1 MVRAVPQER
10 NLQPGYTV
18 IYPNRDKAT
27 SKVTKSIVVL
37 ILLVSV
43 ALMLIVTIGGWSK
56 LQGLKPVNFAWCLIY
71 LLIAFYVSRWARGLL
86 PIAAAMAV
94 LLLIIALIA
103 GLGASGTSWFDR
115 SHTGFAAP
123 QLLFGGK
130 GLTPDTLGLFTLLIA
145 PVQVLLI
152 IFAMRGFSQ
161 GWNVEL
167 EVPEEEAK
175 RRRSG
180 KAPKSS
186 PPPEPAA
193 A

>member
-1 MVRAVPQER
+1 M
-10 NLQPGYTV
+10 
-18 IYPNRDKAT
+18 
-27 SKVTKSIVVL
+27 
-37 ILLVSV
+37 
-43 ALMLIVTIGGWSK
+43 
-56 LQGLKPVNFAWCLIY
+56 
-71 LLIAFYVSRWARGLL
+71 
-86 PIAAAMAV
+86 

-115 SHTGFAAP
+115 SHTGFASP
-123 QLLFGGK
+123 HMLFGGK

-161 GWNVEL
+161 GWNVEV

-175 RRRSG
+175 RQRSG

>member
-27 SKVTKSIVVL
+27 SKVTKSIVVA
-37 ILLVSV
+37 ILLISV

-56 LQGLKPVNFAWCLIY
+56 LQGLKPVNFAWCIVY
-71 LLIAFYVSRWARGLL
+71 LLFAFYISRWARGLL
-86 PIAAAMAV
+86 PIAAALAV

-115 SHTGFAAP
+115 SHTGFADP
-123 QLLFGGK
+123 KLLFGGK
-130 GLTPDTLGLFTLLIA
+130 GLSPDTLGLFTLLIA

-161 GWNVEL
+161 GWNVEV

-180 KAPKSS
+180 KTPKSS
-186 PPPEPAA
+186 PPEPAA